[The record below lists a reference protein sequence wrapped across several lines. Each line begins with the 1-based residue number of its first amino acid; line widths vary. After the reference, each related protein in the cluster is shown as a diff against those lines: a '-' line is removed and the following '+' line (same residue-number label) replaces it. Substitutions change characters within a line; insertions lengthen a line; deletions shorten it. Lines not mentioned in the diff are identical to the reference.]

1 MSLKTIIIHQNKI
14 LYNILDEISKNIS
27 FKVVFTDNNDL
38 DFDEIEN
45 YIIITQ
51 NKIPEKKK
59 QLVIASF
66 PIKLDKL
73 IEIINITFLK
83 QEYNFQSN
91 ISIGKYELNLNS
103 RILSYD
109 GVNLNLTEMESN
121 LILYLKN
128 SNEPSS
134 IKKLQKNVWGHM
146 LDLETHTVE
155 THIYRLRKKIKDKF
169 EDDNFIKSL
178 KDGYQIN

>member
-14 LYNILDEISKNIS
+14 LYNILDEISKNINFEVIYIDNIDFI
-27 FKVVFTDNNDL
+27 FK
-38 DFDEIEN
+38 EIED
-45 YIIITQ
+45 YIVISQ
-51 NKIPEKKK
+51 NKIPEIKK
-59 QLVIASF
+59 QLVINTF
-66 PIKLDKL
+66 PIKLDKF

-146 LDLETHTVE
+146 PDLETHTVE

-169 EDDNFIKSL
+169 QDDNFIKSL
-178 KDGYQIN
+178 KDGYQVN

>member
-14 LYNILDEISKNIS
+14 LYNILDEISKNINFEVIYIDNIDFN
-27 FKVVFTDNNDL
+27 FK
-38 DFDEIEN
+38 EIED
-45 YIIITQ
+45 YIVISQ
-51 NKIPEKKK
+51 NKIPEIKK
-59 QLVIASF
+59 QLVIKTF
-66 PIKLDKL
+66 PIKLDKF
-73 IEIINITFLK
+73 IEILNITFLK

-103 RILSYD
+103 RILSFD

-134 IKKLQKNVWGHM
+134 IKKLQKNVWRHM
-146 LDLETHTVE
+146 PDLETHTVE

-169 EDDNFIKSL
+169 QDDNFIKSL
-178 KDGYQIN
+178 KDGYQVN

>member
-83 QEYNFQSN
+83 QEYSSQSKIN
-91 ISIGKYELNLNS
+91 IGKYEINLNS
-103 RILSYD
+103 RILSFD
-109 GVNLNLTEMESN
+109 GIHLDLTEMEAN

-128 SNEPSS
+128 SDEPSS
-134 IKKLQKNVWGHM
+134 VKKLQKNVWKHM
-146 LDLETHTVE
+146 PDLETHTVE

-169 EDDNFIKSL
+169 QDDNFIKSL
-178 KDGYQIN
+178 KDGYKIN

>member
-83 QEYNFQSN
+83 QEYSSQSKIN
-91 ISIGKYELNLNS
+91 IGKYEINLNS
-103 RILSYD
+103 RILSFD
-109 GVNLNLTEMESN
+109 GIHLDLTEMEAN

-128 SNEPSS
+128 SDEPSS
-134 IKKLQKNVWGHM
+134 VKKLQKNVWKHM
-146 LDLETHTVE
+146 PDLETHTVE

-169 EDDNFIKSL
+169 QDDNFIMSFKE
-178 KDGYQIN
+178 GYKIN

>member
-14 LYNILDEISKNIS
+14 LYNILDEISKNINFEVIYIDNIDFN
-27 FKVVFTDNNDL
+27 FK
-38 DFDEIEN
+38 EIED
-45 YIIITQ
+45 YIVISQ
-51 NKIPEKKK
+51 NKIPEIKK
-59 QLVIASF
+59 QLVINTF
-66 PIKLDKL
+66 PIKLDKF
-73 IEIINITFLK
+73 IEILNITFLK

-103 RILSYD
+103 RILSFD

-146 LDLETHTVE
+146 PDLETHTVE

-169 EDDNFIKSL
+169 QDDNFIKSL
-178 KDGYQIN
+178 KDGYQVN